1 MKYIAKVVFKI
12 YRLIH
17 GYPCKSEVRL
27 AARYI
32 ASIPY
37 SLTYSVAILYICE
50 SNIDDV
56 SEWIG
61 LEPSEIKKM
70 LNDLVEEYKCK

>member
-1 MKYIAKVVFKI
+1 MKNIAKLVFKV
-12 YRLIH
+12 YRLVH

-27 AARYI
+27 AARHI
-32 ASIPY
+32 SGTPY

-50 SNIDDV
+50 SSIEDV

-70 LNDLVEEYKCK
+70 LNDLVEEYKCN